1 MSPLAFIVSS
11 VILGAC
17 AQLVLKFGAKRSA
30 DGGLWK
36 ILTRPQTIVGLALN
50 GIAAALW
57 ILALRSV
64 DLSYAFPW
72 LSLNFVLVPLGA
84 ALFHGERIDRGRV
97 VGMVAIAVGVAIVA
111 VG

>member
-1 MSPLAFIVSS
+1 MSPLVFIVSS

-17 AQLVLKFGAKRSA
+17 AQLVLKSGAKGSA
-30 DGGLWK
+30 GGGLWT
-36 ILTRPQTIVGLALN
+36 ILTRPKTVTGLALN

-57 ILALRSV
+57 ILALRGV

-84 ALFHGERIDRGRV
+84 ALFHGERVDRGRV
-97 VGMVAIAVGVAIVA
+97 VGMVTITVGVAIVA